1 MPPENPPIA
10 VRKPHINE
18 AHGVRW
24 DDDWHWLRDP
34 NYPNVQDEEVLAYLT
49 AENAYF
55 EAAMAP
61 HKTLTDQLFEE
72 MKARIKEDDSSVPIK
87 DGEWFYWS
95 EFKKGTQYRD
105 WYRKPAAGGEG
116 TLIYSENAE
125 SEGKEYYRLGAFA
138 VSPDGKLLATLV
150 DDDGSERFKL
160 VVRDLATGQD
170 LETVTRVG
178 IGNPVW
184 TSDSR
189 GLVFTEV
196 NDQWRSFRAQYHR
209 IGDDPARALTLYEE
223 KEDIAFSVGAG
234 RATDDSLIF
243 ISTGNNSSNEVR
255 FVPAD
260 NPTAPLALV
269 TPRRPDIQYEV
280 DAAHGKLWILTND
293 NHVNFRIATADPASP
308 GEWQELIGG
317 SDRTYLRGVTSHR
330 DHLLIASRVDGL
342 DQLVLRDYA
351 TGAEMRV
358 PFVEASYSA
367 SFSGNPEYA
376 PDSYRLSYSSMV
388 TPQTVYDYHAAEK
401 RLEVRKVQEIPSGY
415 DPALYVTERLSVTA
429 RDGAKVPVSVLRR
442 KDFAKD
448 GSGKL
453 FVYGYGAY
461 GFAIPPSFS
470 TSRLSLVDRG
480 FAFAIAHIRGG
491 DDLGYQWFLDGKLK
505 KRTNTFNDFVDVTR
519 GLIAEGYAREGRV
532 AAQGG
537 SAGGELMGAVVN
549 QAGELFGA
557 VVADVPF
564 VDVLNTMLDDTLPLT
579 PGEWTEW
586 GNPITDEAAFHLIK
600 SYSPYDNV
608 AARPYPPMLVTGGLT
623 DPRVTY
629 WEPAKWTAKLRATKT
644 DDNIL
649 LMKMNMGA
657 GHGGKSGRWNSL
669 YEVAEAYT
677 FIITQLGD

>member
-55 EAAMAP
+55 EATMAP
-61 HKTLTDQLFEE
+61 HKALTDQLFEE

-196 NDQWRSFRAQYHR
+196 NDQWRSYRAQYHR
-209 IGDDPARALTLYEE
+209 IGDDPAKALTLYEE

-519 GLIAEGYAREGRV
+519 GLIAEGYAGQGRV

-600 SYSPYDNV
+600 SYSPYDNI
-608 AARPYPPMLVTGGLT
+608 AAKPYPPMLVTGGLT